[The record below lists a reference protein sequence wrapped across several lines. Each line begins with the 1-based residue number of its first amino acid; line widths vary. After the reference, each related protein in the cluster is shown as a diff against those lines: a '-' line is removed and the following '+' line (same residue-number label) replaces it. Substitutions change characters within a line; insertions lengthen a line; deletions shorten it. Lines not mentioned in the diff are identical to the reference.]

1 MRSMNFHYLKTAFT
15 DLLVADLKS
24 EITFGFPRSYRRLI
38 IMKSNCAW
46 RWFPTMSRIK
56 FLTAFPWYSRAG
68 FSSGVRQL
76 DSRNRVLADDE
87 TVYLLHLFDLLIF
100 PKP

>member
-1 MRSMNFHYLKTAFT
+1 
-15 DLLVADLKS
+15 
-24 EITFGFPRSYRRLI
+24 
-38 IMKSNCAW
+38 MKSIALGATVSN
-46 RWFPTMSRIK
+46 PMSGIK

-68 FSSGVRQL
+68 FSSGMRQL